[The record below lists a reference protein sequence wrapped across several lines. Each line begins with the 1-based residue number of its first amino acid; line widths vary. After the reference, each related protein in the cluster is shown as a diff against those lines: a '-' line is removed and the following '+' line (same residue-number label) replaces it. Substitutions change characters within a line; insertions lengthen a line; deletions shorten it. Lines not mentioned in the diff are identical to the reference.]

1 MNQLFRPQAL
11 AKISDP
17 DQLDQAL
24 RIVRPRHVLGFGV
37 VAVVL
42 VAGLIWSVVSTAPV
56 KVGGPGVLLSPAGV
70 SAVTALD
77 AGHVDRLLVQ
87 PGDRVAKD
95 QPIALLRHPE
105 RLDALQAADEE
116 ARAVQDRYQAL
127 EEEFVAQDRHQAEL
141 MTRMRDAYAN
151 RVASLETQGAS
162 LGKRREGEAHLREQ
176 GMISGINLY
185 ETETQLAQ
193 VRHDLASA
201 RNRITEL
208 ALEHEQQ
215 ADKRHQELVEL
226 RIQAQNLTRH
236 AENLRRE
243 YERKRQVLAITA
255 GIVAE
260 IAVDPDDPV
269 SSGQTIAR
277 LLVDAAAG
285 DARLTAIAYL
295 PAAVGKKVK
304 PGMPARV
311 SPSTVKVEL
320 DGYILGQVVRVAELP
335 ASRDA
340 MTNRLENATLT
351 DEILKGGTPIE
362 IEVALQRAADT
373 PSGYVWSSGK
383 GPPISIEPGTLART
397 EVVVERV
404 HLISLLFP
412 AMDYVFGWLRSF

>member
-1 MNQLFRPQAL
+1 MLFRPQAL
-11 AKISDP
+11 AKVTDP
-17 DQLDQAL
+17 DQLDWAL
-24 RIVRPRHVLGFGV
+24 RIVRPRHVLGFGL
-37 VAVVL
+37 VAGVL
-42 VAGLIWSVVSTAPV
+42 VAGLIWSMVSTAPV

-70 SAVTALD
+70 SSVTALD
-77 AGHVDRLLVQ
+77 AGHVDQFLVQ

-95 QPIALLRHPE
+95 QPIALLRQPE
-105 RLDALQAADEE
+105 RLDALQTAEEE
-116 ARAVQDRYQAL
+116 ARAVRDRHQAL
-127 EEEFVAQDRHQAEL
+127 QEEFVAQDRHRAEL
-141 MTRMRDAYAN
+141 MTRMREASAS
-151 RVASLETQGAS
+151 RVESLETQGAS
-162 LGKRREGEAHLREQ
+162 LGKRREGEAHLREKGQ
-176 GMISGINLY
+176 ISGINLF

-193 VRHDLASA
+193 VKHDLATA

-243 YERKRQVLAITA
+243 YERKRQVLAITS

-260 IAVDPDDPV
+260 LEVDLDDPV

-277 LLVDAAAG
+277 LLVDDAAG
-285 DARLTAIAYL
+285 EDTRLTAIAYL

-304 PGMPARV
+304 SGMPARV

-335 ASRDA
+335 ASREA
-340 MTNRLENATLT
+340 MTNRLENAALA

-373 PSGYVWSSGK
+373 PSGYAWSSGK
-383 GPPISIEPGTLART
+383 GPLIRIEPGTLART

-404 HLISLLFP
+404 HIISLLFP
-412 AMDYVFGWLRSF
+412 AMDYVFGWIKSR